1 MMKRHRATTTT
12 THRDRPVPLVGV
24 LAYQCS
30 PRTIIATA
38 LLLAALTTGCAKG
51 AKRTD
56 NVTPAESVRIAEA
69 HSAAFEASR
78 ATDPAKASKKYSDAL
93 NRYDDFPAAWN
104 NLGVALMQQG
114 EYLDAETA
122 FARAAEQSRTDP
134 RPLFNRGLLWLNRH
148 YPADARRHFNE
159 ALQRDPYY
167 LPALRGSIECDIQLR
182 ETTPETLDNI
192 RRALLLEKDTKWLER
207 LETQRV
213 KIQANLALPQN
224 PRSLDDVDLHTPLN
238 DAAGMPV
245 GDREKQLIE
254 EAMKARGTPKP

>member
-1 MMKRHRATTTT
+1 MMSNPTTNAPVRRH
-12 THRDRPVPLVGV
+12 PVPRAGV
-24 LAYQCS
+24 LACPCS
-30 PRTIIATA
+30 ARALALSLIA
-38 LLLAALTTGCAKG
+38 LAALTTACAKG

-69 HSAAFEASR
+69 HAAAFEASR
-78 ATDPAKASKKYSDAL
+78 ATDPAKASKRYNDAL

-148 YPADARRHFNE
+148 YPADARQHFNA
-159 ALQRDPYY
+159 ALARDPYY

-182 ETTPETLDNI
+182 ETNAETLDNI
-192 RRALLLEKDTKWLER
+192 RRALLIEKDAKWLER
-207 LETQRV
+207 LESQRV
-213 KIQANLALPQN
+213 KIQANLAMPQA
-224 PRSLDDVDLHTPLN
+224 PRSLDDVDLMAPIH

-245 GDREKQLIE
+245 GDREKQMIE
-254 EAMKARGTPKP
+254 DAMKTHATPKP